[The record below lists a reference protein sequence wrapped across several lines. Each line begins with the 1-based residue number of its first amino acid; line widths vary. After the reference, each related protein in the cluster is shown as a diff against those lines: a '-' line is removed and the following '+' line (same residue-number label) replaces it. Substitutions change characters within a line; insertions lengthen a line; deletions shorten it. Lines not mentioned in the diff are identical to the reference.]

1 MASHAALGYLASA
14 ILIGWGTAHLAPT
27 RAVTTSFGDITRD
40 NRRIL
45 TMEWIAEGITHI
57 SLGTLI
63 VLTTAIDGVGDPA
76 THLAYRFVAAVLLLL
91 AALTALTGSRTPV
104 AWFRVCPFVLSAAAA
119 LLVVASIT

>member
-1 MASHAALGYLASA
+1 M
-14 ILIGWGTAHLAPT
+14 TA
-27 RAVTTSFGDITRD
+27 SFGDITLD

-76 THLAYRFVAAVLLLL
+76 AHLAYRCVAAVLLAL

-104 AWFRVCPFVLSAAAA
+104 VWFRVCPFVLSAVAA
-119 LLVVASIT
+119 LLVVACIT